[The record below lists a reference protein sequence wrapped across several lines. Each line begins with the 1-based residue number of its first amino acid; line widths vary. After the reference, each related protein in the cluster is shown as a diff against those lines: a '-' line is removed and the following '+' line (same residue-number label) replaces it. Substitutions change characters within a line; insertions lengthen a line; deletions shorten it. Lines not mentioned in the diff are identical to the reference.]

1 MSFQWVFDNA
11 ASIAGMNRA
20 ITGQTI
26 TRNQTVRAV
35 SRGNAIQKFTVQ
47 MPDGMPWDEAA
58 SFISALDA
66 VGEYTVENVALS
78 NANYTAWMHNGDF
91 TALQNWDVICVSMPD
106 WIIFD
111 RNQVSWSGPF
121 VFYESVV

>member
-11 ASIAGMNRA
+11 SSIAGMNRA
-20 ITGQTI
+20 VTGQTV

-47 MPDGMPWDEAA
+47 MPDGMPWDEVATY
-58 SFISALDA
+58 ISALDTA
-66 VGEYTVENVALS
+66 GEHTVENVALS

-91 TALQNWDVICVSMPD
+91 TALQNWNVICVSMPE
-106 WIIFD
+106 WVIFD
-111 RNQVSWSGPF
+111 RNQVSWSGHLYSMR
-121 VFYESVV
+121 V